1 MMLCS
6 GKSLPETPN
15 MQQKIM
21 EVLTLAHCSH
31 EFSWPRRAEDGEF
44 YQVCMLCAG
53 EYKYDWKTMRRTE
66 RLGRSTPE
74 TPSLSHQRSHA
85 RKQTWLPRARRL
97 KLSIA
102 MRFRVKALAAWY
114 PATVV
119 NISQSGVLF
128 RAQQG
133 LPENTIVEMRFEM
146 PEEISGQ
153 RDAMVFCQGRVTRGK
168 QSSEDGKEVV
178 MAASI
183 LDYQFDHEK

>member
-1 MMLCS
+1 
-6 GKSLPETPN
+6 
-15 MQQKIM
+15 
-21 EVLTLAHCSH
+21 
-31 EFSWPRRAEDGEF
+31 
-44 YQVCMLCAG
+44 
-53 EYKYDWKTMRRTE
+53 
-66 RLGRSTPE
+66 
-74 TPSLSHQRSHA
+74 
-85 RKQTWLPRARRL
+85 
-97 KLSIA
+97 

-153 RDAMVFCQGRVTRGK
+153 RDAMVFCQGKVTRGK

-183 LDYQFDHEK
+183 LDYQFDHDK

>member
-1 MMLCS
+1 
-6 GKSLPETPN
+6 

-21 EVLTLAHCSH
+21 DVLTLAHCSH
-31 EFSWPRRAEDGEF
+31 EFSWPRRAEDGDF
-44 YQVCMLCAG
+44 YQVCVLCAR

-66 RLGRSTPE
+66 RMGRNAPE
-74 TPSLSHQRSHA
+74 SPTLSQQRKTHT
-85 RKQTWLPRARRL
+85 RKQTWVPRARRL
-97 KLSIA
+97 KLNIA

-114 PATVV
+114 PGTVV

-128 RAQQG
+128 KAQQG

-153 RDAMVFCQGRVTRGK
+153 KDAMVFCQGKVTRGK
-168 QSSEDGKEVV
+168 LPEEGKEVV

-183 LDYQFDHEK
+183 LDYQFDREKHA

>member
-1 MMLCS
+1 
-6 GKSLPETPN
+6 

-21 EVLTLAHCSH
+21 GVLTLAHCSH

-44 YQVCMLCAG
+44 YQVCMLCAR

-102 MRFRVKALAAWY
+102 MRYRVKALAAWY

-133 LPENTIVEMRFEM
+133 LPENTIVEMRLEM

-153 RDAMVFCQGRVTRGK
+153 RDAMVFCQGK
-168 QSSEDGKEVV
+168 SP
-178 MAASI
+178 AANSPARTAKK
-183 LDYQFDHEK
+183 L

>member
-1 MMLCS
+1 
-6 GKSLPETPN
+6 

-21 EVLTLAHCSH
+21 EVLSLAACSH
-31 EFSWPRRAEDGEF
+31 EFSWPRRAEDGDF
-44 YQVCMLCAG
+44 YQVCVLCAR

-66 RLGRSTPE
+66 RLGRSAPE
-74 TPSLSHQRSHA
+74 SPTLSQQRRSHA
-85 RKQTWLPRARRL
+85 RKQTWVPRARRL
-97 KLSIA
+97 KLNIS

-114 PATVV
+114 PGTVV

-128 RAQQG
+128 KAVQG

-153 RDAMVFCQGRVTRGK
+153 RDAMVFCQGKITRGK
-168 QSSEDGKEVV
+168 LPSDDGAEVT

-183 LDYQFDHEK
+183 LDYQFDREK